1 MPLMYVIFSC
11 HSDEPGV
18 VLTRH
23 VRPVLC
29 LFTWHQSHKSI
40 IFWHQRI
47 CSHNFQKIEL
57 FWTLNIWTFFFFFFN
72 ICYTVLVLDQ
82 YSPTV
87 WFYQDRSQVLLSIP
101 TVLALLS
108 GQEVAVWQLLC
119 VTRLLSPCSPLPW
132 RECWGKR
139 KKRKQE
145 KQVCMCRESAIC
157 VGGPGPFI
165 AVTAA
170 ANNNHSR
177 HLP

>member
-47 CSHNFQKIEL
+47 CSRNFQKSD
-57 FWTLNIWTFFFFFFN
+57 FIWTFFFFFN
-72 ICYTVLVLDQ
+72 ICYTVLVLEQ

-87 WFYQDRSQVLLSIP
+87 WFYQDRSLVLLSIP

-108 GQEVAVWQLLC
+108 GQEVAVWQLHC

-139 KKRKQE
+139 KKKKTARKTSMYVPW
-145 KQVCMCRESAIC
+145 VC
-157 VGGPGPFI
+157 
-165 AVTAA
+165 
-170 ANNNHSR
+170 
-177 HLP
+177 HLRGWPRALYRCHCCG